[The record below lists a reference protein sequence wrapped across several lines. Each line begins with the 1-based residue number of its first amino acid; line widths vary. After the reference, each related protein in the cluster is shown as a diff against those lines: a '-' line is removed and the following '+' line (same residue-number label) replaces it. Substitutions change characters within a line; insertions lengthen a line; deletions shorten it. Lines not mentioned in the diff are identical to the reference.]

1 MSRLHPRIFLKG
13 LLLIATLTGIAWLV
27 DATPV
32 GSMLDRTWVEHEVLG
47 KGINGELLFLGAG
60 ALAVTVGMPR
70 QAVSFL
76 SGYAFGVGWGT
87 VLGVLATTG
96 GCLVNF
102 YYARWIGRD
111 LVTGRLRE
119 RLRRTEDFIHDNT
132 FNMTLLIRLLPAGS
146 NLLTNLAA
154 GVSGVRALPFVLG
167 SALGYIPQTLVFA
180 LVGSGVS
187 IDPLYR
193 IGLGVAIFL
202 VSGLLGIRLY
212 RRFRHG
218 RHLDVQ
224 LEEKLGVDG

>member
-1 MSRLHPRIFLKG
+1 MSRVQPRIFLKG
-13 LLLIATLTGIAWLV
+13 LVLILTLSGIAWLIE
-27 DATPV
+27 ATPV
-32 GSMLDRTWVEHEVLG
+32 HSLLDRTWVEHQVLG
-47 KGINGELLFLGAG
+47 RGINGELLFLGTG
-60 ALAVTVGMPR
+60 ALAVALGMPR

-87 VLGVLATTG
+87 VLGVIATTA

-111 LVTGRLRE
+111 LVSGRFRE
-119 RLRRTEDFIHDNT
+119 RMRRIEDFIHDNT

-146 NLLTNLAA
+146 NLVTNLAA
-154 GVSGVRALPFVLG
+154 GVSGVRATPFVLA
-167 SALGYIPQTLVFA
+167 SVLGYIPQTLVFA

-187 IDPLYR
+187 LDPLYR
-193 IGLGVAIFL
+193 VGLGVAIFL

-212 RRFRHG
+212 RQFRHG
-218 RHLDVQ
+218 RHLDAQ